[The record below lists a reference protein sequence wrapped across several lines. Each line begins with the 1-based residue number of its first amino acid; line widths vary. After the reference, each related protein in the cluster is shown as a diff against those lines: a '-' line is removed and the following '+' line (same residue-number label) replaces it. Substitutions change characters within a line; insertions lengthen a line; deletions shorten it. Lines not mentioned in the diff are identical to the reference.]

1 MADAVL
7 KRETERIFRDVM
19 EIHTQEKI
27 DQMNRWVAMAL
38 ASASDKTTLKDAK
51 VFLMTLVRDCPT
63 EMVEMAREM
72 PTFEA
77 IMPPSNVQ

>member
-7 KRETERIFRDVM
+7 KRETERIFKDVM
-19 EIHTQEKI
+19 GRHPQEKI
-27 DQMNRWVAMAL
+27 DQMSRWVAMAL
-38 ASASDKTTLKDAK
+38 ATASERTTLKDAK

-72 PTFEA
+72 PSFET
-77 IMPPSNVQ
+77 IMPPPRKH